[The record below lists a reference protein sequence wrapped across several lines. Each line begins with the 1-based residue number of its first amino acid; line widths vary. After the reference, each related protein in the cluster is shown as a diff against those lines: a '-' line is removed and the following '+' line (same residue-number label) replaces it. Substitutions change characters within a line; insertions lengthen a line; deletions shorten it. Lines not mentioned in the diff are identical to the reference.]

1 MIDGKPALVK
11 PVWEMEDKKDD
22 DKPIQDEGED
32 GKPVVDDKGKP
43 VYVQTEKKDKD
54 GNKIPV
60 YETEDKGEKIQK
72 MEPVDKASYPYPI
85 SKKGGK
91 ETRQYFSSAWDVVKP
106 HGIFYIIVQAGIA
119 ILILV
124 GFESVTSMGEEAKD
138 PKRHIPKAVLL
149 SLFIQGL
156 VCYLIEYFC
165 ANFFLN
171 NNYKMT
177 DAASSSAPIADMMQL
192 VGAWLF
198 GSPNAGWWFM
208 MVEAL
213 TVFLALIGTTLS
225 CMNTGAR
232 VTYAMGR
239 DDEVPSHFGMLHG
252 KNLTPHR
259 AIWTLA
265 AVSAL
270 IGIVGVLFYACGPF
284 VSDVDAYKGWVS
296 DIGEKNNNIWYS
308 FGIFKAETAKSIPN
322 SLLIIALTSNFG
334 TFMLYMLTNV
344 AAIVAFREHHTFNGF
359 KHMVVPVFGIVA
371 NFLCMLFYLVGPIP
385 GIVEGMSWK
394 ESYLALAVAAVWGI
408 YGYWYFVS
416 SSKAKGRT
424 TLVGKPVAND
434 SMLVGQAK

>member
-1 MIDGKPALVK
+1 MMI
-11 PVWEMEDKKDD
+11 
-22 DKPIQDEGED
+22 
-32 GKPVVDDKGKP
+32 
-43 VYVQTEKKDKD
+43 
-54 GNKIPV
+54 
-60 YETEDKGEKIQK
+60 
-72 MEPVDKASYPYPI
+72 
-85 SKKGGK
+85 
-91 ETRQYFSSAWDVVKP
+91 
-106 HGIFYIIVQAGIA
+106 
-119 ILILV
+119 
-124 GFESVTSMGEEAKD
+124 
-138 PKRHIPKAVLL
+138 
-149 SLFIQGL
+149 
-156 VCYLIEYFC
+156 
-165 ANFFLN
+165 
-171 NNYKMT
+171 
-177 DAASSSAPIADMMQL
+177 
-192 VGAWLF
+192 
-198 GSPNAGWWFM
+198 
-208 MVEAL
+208 EAL

-408 YGYWYFVS
+408 YGWWYFVS

-424 TLVGKPVAND
+424 TLVGKPVVND
-434 SMLVGQAK
+434 SMLVGQAKWCRT